1 MQVMNVMVPKVL
13 TGVRNGTVNLGAS
26 LRDRAT
32 LPSQLR
38 GLGPSGGYPSRL
50 CSLRSLRAPL
60 AHRLAA
66 LAAVA
71 GPTRSR
77 RGSTPSPARPPH
89 APRDGAVRRA
99 RPGPRLA
106 RPGRLRRPAGFASA
120 RPRRTSCVAGAGFA
134 GHRAPHCAAHCC
146 PHPCGQHRLP
156 LSSVRRQL
164 CPPALH
170 SAQDADSCQRLHRRA
185 PHRNRRILED
195 LALNEVGNAGP
206 QPPLTELLELPPTRV
221 SPDFPTVL
229 YFVRE
234 A

>member
-1 MQVMNVMVPKVL
+1 MMMVLLAVLVPENPLMQVMNVMVPKVL

-38 GLGPSGGYPSRL
+38 GLGPSGGYP
-50 CSLRSLRAPL
+50 
-60 AHRLAA
+60 
-66 LAAVA
+66 
-71 GPTRSR
+71 SR

-146 PHPCGQHRLP
+146 PHPCGQHRLRLRQRAAHVCLRLRP
-156 LSSVRRQL
+156 LR
-164 CPPALH
+164 
-170 SAQDADSCQRLHRRA
+170 
-185 PHRNRRILED
+185 
-195 LALNEVGNAGP
+195 
-206 QPPLTELLELPPTRV
+206 PPLTRHGGSPPPGSPASIPPVALTADSAVPIARGGLGSHTR
-221 SPDFPTVL
+221 
-229 YFVRE
+229 RI
-234 A
+234 